1 LDPFPDVIMRCT
13 EPGRNP
19 VQIFADW
26 LAGGQAPLLGDHGR
40 QTIFTQSGR
49 AAIALAARLWGITG
63 GDEVLVPAYHCGSE
77 ISPLIATGARIAM
90 YRIDPGA
97 GIDLADLLRRIT
109 PRTRLILVIH
119 YFGQPSDLTRL
130 ADVCRALN
138 IKLLEDCALS
148 LFSDRVGR
156 TGDGAIFSF
165 YKTLPTCAG
174 GALTLRTPSPDG
186 ALPASS
192 RARTAR
198 EMLSLINKW
207 VKATKL
213 LPSNSVLPL
222 PIPANEDGSASP
234 PDMPASY
241 YYRHGI
247 AVRNAPRVTLGA
259 LRRAD
264 AALIKRRRRD
274 NFARLQH
281 HLLQIPA
288 LSLLWP
294 EPLAADT
301 CPLGLP
307 VLVRNKPSW
316 CERLVSAGIAV
327 SPWWIGCH
335 RDLDWSDFPEALALK
350 ATLILLPVHQDLAP
364 EQIDHIARS
373 VAAIAAARPST
384 PPPAIPT

>member
-1 LDPFPDVIMRCT
+1 VAKLDPLPDVNMRCT

-19 VQIFADW
+19 AQIFTDW

-49 AAIALAARLWGITG
+49 AAIALAARLWGIAS

-77 ISPLIATGARIAM
+77 ISPLIATGARIVM
-90 YRIDPGA
+90 YRIDPRA
-97 GIDLADLLRRIT
+97 GIDLTDLLERIT

-130 ADVCRALN
+130 AEVCRALD

-156 TGDGAIFSF
+156 IGDGAIFSF

-174 GALTLRTPSPDG
+174 GALTLRTPGPDG
-186 ALPASS
+186 ALPPSS
-192 RARTAR
+192 RSRTTR
-198 EMLSLINKW
+198 EMLSLMKKW
-207 VKATKL
+207 AKATMP
-213 LPSNSVLPL
+213 LPSISVSPL
-222 PIPANEDGSASP
+222 LISAPNDGSASP

-247 AVRNAPRVTLGA
+247 AVRKAPRVTLGA

-264 AALIKRRRRD
+264 AAFIKRRRRD
-274 NFARLQH
+274 NFARLQY

-288 LSLLWP
+288 MSLLWP
-294 EPLAADT
+294 ESLAADT

-307 VLVRNKPSW
+307 ILVRNKHGW
-316 CERLVSAGIAV
+316 CERLVSAGIGV

-350 ATLILLPVHQDLAP
+350 ATLILLPVHQDLAQ
-364 EQIDHIARS
+364 EQIDQIARS
-373 VAAIAAARPST
+373 VAAIAAAT
-384 PPPAIPT
+384 P